1 MSCGV
6 GHRLGSDPALLWL
19 WRRLAAAAPI
29 LPLAWEFPYAAGAA
43 LKSQKKTTTK
53 PTSSVIAYEVNLE
66 KWLNFSKPYS
76 WPTWFP
82 SGCPHLVTFC
92 KITEYSWPQS
102 QKEFQILILLKTC
115 HSAEQ
120 ATASGSSTLG
130 HGSPTNSLLDLN
142 PLSLFF
148 WHPTHQNWAI
158 HDLAYSCKKEP
169 HHGAWWLNLCV

>member
-6 GHRLGSDPALLWL
+6 GCRLSLDPALLWCS
-19 WRRLAAAAPI
+19 
-29 LPLAWEFPYAAGAA
+29 PYLTPSLGASICCRCSP
-43 LKSQKKTTTK
+43 KKPEKTTTK

-120 ATASGSSTLG
+120 ATALGRSTLG